1 MLLYLQGQRQ
11 SGGGSGGG
19 RVLIGLFKKLIS
31 SRLSRSREPIPTY
44 RPRPRMALTRRCWRA
59 PDTSVNV
66 LPPSELL
73 CDIVKSLIAEEIVP
87 LPPHPFRA
95 GKHKRGKGAKS
106 ILCLWNYWQPSMA
119 LIADASLEAR

>member
-1 MLLYLQGQRQ
+1 
-11 SGGGSGGG
+11 
-19 RVLIGLFKKLIS
+19 
-31 SRLSRSREPIPTY
+31 
-44 RPRPRMALTRRCWRA
+44 MALTRRCWRA
-59 PDTSVNV
+59 PDTSVNVLPPSELLCDTSVNV

-119 LIADASLEAR
+119 LITDASL